1 MNYEQTINYMICIHS
16 MMIMS
21 ALRKKVNSVDSF
33 PKQDLVKTQFPLE
46 IVSLWCISVYLPLNM
61 RLLATHVID

>member
-1 MNYEQTINYMICIHS
+1 MNYEQTINYMICIHN

-33 PKQDLVKTQFPLE
+33 PKVKTQFPLE